1 MSKNNE
7 LEKQL
12 DNLWKDKGAVL
23 TLNTKNQK
31 YAIIS
36 DMHMG
41 DGGKSDDFRINE
53 QATNRALTY
62 YLKNNYNLI
71 LLGDVEE
78 LWQFSIDDIIKRY
91 DNKIYK
97 IIRKFGRKRVIRV
110 FGNHDLEW
118 KMQDPIIEIS
128 CNILT
133 AYEAIKLKDTNGAL
147 KLLLVHGHQGT
158 IESDKFSR
166 LSKPIVRFYGNKIEP
181 IYKIDKHS
189 SAPRSPIVKGYE
201 KERYEWAKK
210 RKVMLICGH
219 SHRAFFASKSKL
231 EKLRKEM
238 KEIRKKLRHETSI
251 INREKLSGEL
261 IGKTQQIIDEKMLR
275 GEYKTM
281 GRNPAPHYFN
291 TGCALYSDGLTMIEI
306 ENGTIKL
313 VKWHRT
319 LKNKKPFDIYEQASL
334 SDCIKNL

>member
-12 DNLWKDKGAVL
+12 DNLWKEIGAIL
-23 TLNTKNQK
+23 TLSTQNQK

-53 QATNRALTY
+53 LATKRALTY
-62 YLKNNYNLI
+62 YFRNNYNLI

-78 LWQFSIDDIIKRY
+78 LWQFSIDDIINKY
-91 DNKIYK
+91 DKSIYNT
-97 IIRKFGRKRVIRV
+97 IRKYGSKRVIRV

-118 KMQDPIIEIS
+118 KMQDPIRETS
-128 CNILT
+128 PNT
-133 AYEAIKLKDTNGAL
+133 YRSYEAIKLKDINGTP
-147 KLLLVHGHQGT
+147 KLLLIHGHQGT
-158 IESDKFSR
+158 LDSDKYSKLSR
-166 LSKPIVRFYGNKIEP
+166 PIVKIYSRVEP
-181 IYKIDKHS
+181 IIKFDKQS
-189 SAPRSPIVKGYE
+189 SAPRSPIVKIYE
-201 KERYEWAKK
+201 KKRYNWAKK
-210 RKVMLICGH
+210 REVILICGH

-231 EKLRKEM
+231 EKLREEM
-238 KEIRKKLRHETSI
+238 KEIRKKIRYETSI
-251 INREKLSGEL
+251 RNREKLSSEL
-261 IGKTQQIIDEKMLR
+261 IGKTKQIIDEKMLR
-275 GEYKTM
+275 GEYKSM
-281 GRNPAPHYFN
+281 GTNPAPHYFN

-306 ENGTIKL
+306 ENDTIKL

-319 LKNKKPFDIYEQASL
+319 LKNKKQFDIYEQASL